1 MKYMGSKRSMLLNGL
16 GDAISAAVP
25 GYARFVDLFAG
36 SASVS
41 WHVAQKYKIPVLASD
56 LQSFS
61 VVLAEGVISRT
72 APLDGGVLA
81 EWSERAAQ
89 VVRSFPLYAAA
100 LECDYQLYNAPI
112 FEVAELAK
120 SISHTDSGVIT
131 SAYGGYY
138 FSPLQGLWLD
148 AFRKSLPGDKEGR
161 SLCLAALIWAASRC
175 AASPGHTAQ
184 PFKANETAGKF
195 LREAW
200 KRDIGRYVHQ
210 SFLSIAPLHSRVKG
224 SAFKAD
230 ANQLADK
237 LRDGDLVFLDPP
249 YSGVHYS
256 RFYHVL
262 ETLATND
269 AVSVSGT
276 GRYPPASMRPQSSY
290 SKNSTSHDALK
301 ELLKSLSV
309 VGASAIITFPAGSA
323 SNGLSGESVRATA
336 DEYFHI
342 KSEKVTG
349 RFSTLGGNSRGREAR
364 IDSDELILTM
374 TPRG

>member
-1 MKYMGSKRSMLLNGL
+1 MGSKRSMLLNGL
-16 GDAISAAVP
+16 GDAICAAVP

-41 WHVAQKYKIPVLASD
+41 WHVAQKYEIPVLASD

-61 VVLAEGVISRT
+61 VILAEGVISRT
-72 APLDGGVLA
+72 KPFDEAGLVK
-81 EWSERAAQ
+81 WNERAAR
-89 VVRSFPLYAAA
+89 VVGSSPIYSAA
-100 LECDYQLYNAPI
+100 LECDGQLDNAPI
-112 FEVAELAK
+112 FEVAEFAK
-120 SISHTDSGVIT
+120 NISRADSGVIT

-138 FSPLQGLWLD
+138 FSPMQGLWLD
-148 AFRKSLPGDKEGR
+148 AFRKTLPSDSEGR

-210 SFLSIAPLHSRVKG
+210 SFLTIAPQHSKIKG
-224 SAFKAD
+224 SACKGD
-230 ANQLADK
+230 ANELAGK

-249 YSGVHYS
+249 YSDVHYS

-262 ETLATND
+262 ETLATNG
-269 AVSVSGT
+269 AVSVSGV
-276 GRYPPASMRPQSSY
+276 GRYPPASDRPQSSY
-290 SKNSTSHDALK
+290 SKNSTSYGALK

-309 VGASAIITFPAGSA
+309 VGAGAIITFPAGNA
-323 SNGLSGESVRATA
+323 SNGLSGESVRAAA

-349 RFSTLGGNSRGREAR
+349 RFSTLGGNLRGREAR
-364 IDSDELILTM
+364 IVSNELILTM